1 MSEDLEQENV
11 LVCMNEPQEGR
22 RYWRIG
28 SMWGDQSVLDIF
40 CREGIVFAGN
50 ENGSATR
57 IQTEVRE
64 GDLILVTKGNTV
76 MAIAEV
82 RSPGA
87 DMTKFRR
94 RRVVAEEDEYFEDW
108 VCGVRVKIYRL
119 SDEMVASGKYQLSRG
134 RRFQATWKEEDQMM
148 AESLWATCRE
158 LEEARRGN
166 LFSWANKELAQD
178 AFFCW
183 LFERAQANPN
193 SAEGRAAKQIIEMLA
208 QGAMNDGAAFTA
220 GPLTIYKQWWNIDIL
235 LAFGENESPERR
247 FLVIEDKVGAGLYN
261 DLDEYCARV
270 TEAFKVPPE
279 QVRCAVIKTEDDGM
293 LASTI
298 RALQA
303 ENAQGKAKHV
313 IPNVMLRKDLLA
325 VFDAHKKPREAED
338 ESDTYNDFVEH
349 LQEREE
355 AFSQYKRLAFAEWSE
370 GPQAWEGWRGLFTA
384 LSTEPGSPFDR
395 WCYVN
400 NPSQPFN
407 ALCLDHDLVRL
418 IFGERYE
425 LYYHINSET
434 GELQLRV
441 CEVEQESRTAVRTT
455 IFQTVEALK
464 ERNDPELAPLK
475 LFQRPARFGSGW
487 YIGIENLPARTDA
500 NQKEGDVG
508 TCGWLEL
515 DTSGKVD
522 VPKTVERLRVYAD
535 LLKKVADALPPTFA

>member
-1 MSEDLEQENV
+1 MSDDIEKENA
-11 LVCMNEPQEGR
+11 LVCIDESQEGR

-28 SMWGDQSVLDIF
+28 SKWGDQPILDIF

-50 ENGSATR
+50 DNGSATR
-57 IQTEVRE
+57 ILTEVRE
-64 GDLILVTKGNTV
+64 GDLILVTKGQTV
-76 MAIAEV
+76 VAIAEV

-94 RRVVAEEDEYFEDW
+94 RQVVPEEDEYFGDW

-119 SDEMVASGKYQLSRG
+119 SDEMIASGKYQLNRG
-134 RRFQATWKEEDQMM
+134 RRFQATWREEDQEM

-183 LFERAQANPN
+183 FFERAQANP
-193 SAEGRAAKQIIEMLA
+193 SSVEGRAAKQIIEMMA
-208 QGAMNDGAAFTA
+208 QSAANDGVAFSA

-235 LAFGENESPERR
+235 LAFGEEDSSERR
-247 FLVIEDKVGAGLYN
+247 FLVIEDKVGAELYN
-261 DLDEYCARV
+261 NLDEYCTRV
-270 TEAFKVPPE
+270 VNAFKVPPK

-298 RALQA
+298 RSLQTK
-303 ENAQGKAKHV
+303 NAQGEAKHV
-313 IPNVMLRKDLLA
+313 IPNVVLREDLLK

-349 LQEREE
+349 LQERER
-355 AFSQYKRLAFAEWSE
+355 AFSQYKELKFAEWSE

-384 LSTEPGSPFDR
+384 LSEVPGTPFDR

-407 ALCLDHDLVRL
+407 ALCLDYDLVRL
-418 IFGERYE
+418 IFGKRYE
-425 LYYHINSET
+425 LYYHINSAT

-441 CEVEQESRTAVRTT
+441 CEVEPENRTKVRTT
-455 IFQTVEALK
+455 IYQTVEALK

-487 YIGIENLPARTDA
+487 YIGIENLPARKIVKTE
-500 NQKEGDVG
+500 EGEVEI
-508 TCGWLEL
+508 CGWLEL
-515 DTSGKVD
+515 DESGKVD
-522 VPKTVERLRVYAD
+522 KAKTVEHLRVYAD
-535 LLKKVADALPPTFA
+535 LLGKIADALPKTFA

>member
-1 MSEDLEQENV
+1 MSEDLELENV
-11 LVCMNEPQEGR
+11 LECAVTPQGER

-28 SMWGDQSVLDIF
+28 STWDEQSVLNIF
-40 CREGIVFAGN
+40 CREGLVFAHNG
-50 ENGSATR
+50 NGSATR
-57 IQTEVRE
+57 IQTEMRE
-64 GDLILVTKGNTV
+64 GDLIFVTDGYTIV
-76 MAIAEV
+76 AIAEV

-94 RRVVAEEDEYFEDW
+94 RLVIDEEKKYFSAG
-108 VCGVRVKIYRL
+108 VCGVRVKVYRL
-119 SDEMVASGKYQLSRG
+119 PKEMIKAKKYRYLCRQ
-134 RRFQATWKEEDQMM
+134 RFHAVWGVQEQVL
-148 AESLWATCRE
+148 AESLWAMCQERE
-158 LEEARRGN
+158 EERRGN

-183 LFERAQANPN
+183 LFERSQANPN
-193 SAEGRAAKQIIEMLA
+193 SVEGRAAKQIIETMA
-208 QGAMNDGAAFTA
+208 QSAANDGAAFTA
-220 GPLTIYKQWWNIDIL
+220 GPMTIYKQWWNIDIL
-235 LAFGENESPERR
+235 LAFGEKESPARR

-261 DLDEYCARV
+261 DLDKYCARV
-270 TEAFKVPPE
+270 VKSFNVPPE

-293 LASTI
+293 LASAI
-298 RALQA
+298 RTLQA

-313 IPNVMLRKDLLA
+313 IPNMVLRENLLK
-325 VFDAHKKPREAED
+325 VFNAHKKPREAED
-338 ESDTYNDFVEH
+338 ESDTYNDFVKH
-349 LQEREE
+349 LQEREA
-355 AFSQYKRLAFAEWSE
+355 AFKQYKKLKFAEWSK

-407 ALCLDHDLVRL
+407 ALCLDHDLVRP
-418 IFGERYE
+418 IFGKRYE
-425 LYYHINSET
+425 LYYHINSAT

-487 YIGIENLPARTDA
+487 YIGIENLPARKDA
-500 NQKEGDVG
+500 NLKEGDVG

-515 DTSGKVD
+515 DTSGNVD

-535 LLKKVADALPPTFA
+535 LLGKIADALPKTFA

>member
-1 MSEDLEQENV
+1 
-11 LVCMNEPQEGR
+11 
-22 RYWRIG
+22 
-28 SMWGDQSVLDIF
+28 
-40 CREGIVFAGN
+40 
-50 ENGSATR
+50 
-57 IQTEVRE
+57 
-64 GDLILVTKGNTV
+64 
-76 MAIAEV
+76 
-82 RSPGA
+82 
-87 DMTKFRR
+87 
-94 RRVVAEEDEYFEDW
+94 
-108 VCGVRVKIYRL
+108 
-119 SDEMVASGKYQLSRG
+119 
-134 RRFQATWKEEDQMM
+134 MM

-325 VFDAHKKPREAED
+325 VFGAHKKPREAED

-349 LQEREE
+349 LQERER
-355 AFSQYKRLAFAEWSE
+355 AFSQYKELKFAEWSE

-418 IFGERYE
+418 IFGKRYE
-425 LYYHINSET
+425 LYYHINSAT

-441 CEVEQESRTAVRTT
+441 CEVEPENRTKVRTT
-455 IFQTVEALK
+455 IYQTVEALK

-487 YIGIENLPARTDA
+487 YIGIENLPARKIVKTE
-500 NQKEGDVG
+500 EGEVEI
-508 TCGWLEL
+508 CGWLEL
-515 DTSGKVD
+515 DESGKVD
-522 VPKTVERLRVYAD
+522 KAKTVEHLRVYAD
-535 LLKKVADALPPTFA
+535 LLGKIADALPKTFA

>member
-1 MSEDLEQENV
+1 
-11 LVCMNEPQEGR
+11 
-22 RYWRIG
+22 
-28 SMWGDQSVLDIF
+28 
-40 CREGIVFAGN
+40 
-50 ENGSATR
+50 
-57 IQTEVRE
+57 
-64 GDLILVTKGNTV
+64 
-76 MAIAEV
+76 
-82 RSPGA
+82 
-87 DMTKFRR
+87 
-94 RRVVAEEDEYFEDW
+94 
-108 VCGVRVKIYRL
+108 
-119 SDEMVASGKYQLSRG
+119 
-134 RRFQATWKEEDQMM
+134 MM

-158 LEEARRGN
+158 LEEARRGT

-193 SAEGRAAKQIIEMLA
+193 SAEGRAAKQIIEAMA
-208 QGAMNDGAAFTA
+208 QGATNDGAAFTA

-235 LAFGENESPERR
+235 LAFGEKDSPERR

-270 TEAFKVPPE
+270 VKSFNVPPE

-298 RALQA
+298 RTLQA

-313 IPNVMLRKDLLA
+313 IPNVVLRKDLLA

-407 ALCLDHDLVRL
+407 ALCLDRDLVRL

-441 CEVEQESRTAVRTT
+441 CEVEEESRRAVRTT
-455 IFQTVEALK
+455 LFQTVEALK
-464 ERNDPELAPLK
+464 ERDDPELAPLK

-487 YIGIENLPARTDA
+487 YIGIENLPARKDA
-500 NQKEGDVG
+500 NLKEGDFG
-508 TCGWLEL
+508 ACGWLEL
-515 DTSGKVD
+515 DASGKVD